1 MPGILFL
8 WKPLPF
14 KTFRYNQGISK
25 MTRLMLLYEVIVSDK
40 HLIDCRGKPD

>member
-8 WKPLPF
+8 WKSLQF
-14 KTFRYNQGISK
+14 RKNRYNQGISK